1 MTIKEMM
8 TSNKPYISKYE
19 EMDEKLKKKQKIYYG
34 NLITQDQTMIKD
46 VVRFYKNY

>member
-19 EMDEKLKKKQKIYYG
+19 EMDETLKAKAK
-34 NLITQDQTMIKD
+34 NLLC
-46 VVRFYKNY
+46 